1 MNLKFYVFTESQT
14 GAIIGGVAG
23 GLIGV
28 ILLLLLL
35 AAVFYFRAKQ
45 GKYILFFFTNL
56 TQRVMSVVVITLCPS
71 FWSSINFYISGSL
84 SFIFRIFLLS

>member
-1 MNLKFYVFTESQT
+1 MNIKFYVFTGNQT

-45 GKYILFFFTNL
+45 GKYIFMLFH
-56 TQRVMSVVVITLCPS
+56 
-71 FWSSINFYISGSL
+71 
-84 SFIFRIFLLS
+84 